1 MPVCSPGTEQACPLG
16 LAASHHATIGG
27 VRGEN
32 RRIGY
37 RRGQSTKLKK
47 GYIQAS
53 VYIEFVVSVGQ
64 GRVGGKIYTPTC
76 QGTGPPPFTIRSKRV
91 FTPVLCP
98 VKIELFL
105 F

>member
-47 GYIQAS
+47 GSRLQYTS
-53 VYIEFVVSVGQ
+53 NLSFRWDRGGSE
-64 GRVGGKIYTPTC
+64 GR
-76 QGTGPPPFTIRSKRV
+76 FTRSKRV

>member
-47 GYIQAS
+47 GYRLQYTS
-53 VYIEFVVSVGQ
+53 NLSFRWDRGGSE
-64 GRVGGKIYTPTC
+64 GRFTH
-76 QGTGPPPFTIRSKRV
+76 PPVRV
-91 FTPVLCP
+91 RVHRLSRYVPSAFSL
-98 VKIELFL
+98 LYSAL
-105 F
+105 